1 MRWYKPC
8 LYGNKLVRALRTAKA
23 LIYFEQCSRDWCSW
37 LTFHMSSSR
46 MASNVCLCV
55 YVYVCVCVLDQSS
68 TDPSAQMRGEHTLLC
83 SRSWQH
89 LKQMQLCVHFS
100 EWVWLG
106 CGTSRGAEV
115 SLSWIRGLHPCRQIG
130 KWIINSTKSAC
141 VVKTPFKTHT
151 SSDSVLPISPGS
163 YFILFAFVQIFYQ
176 KSQCLMKTKQNIILH
191 Y

>member
-1 MRWYKPC
+1 MR
-8 LYGNKLVRALRTAKA
+8 
-23 LIYFEQCSRDWCSW
+23 LINISHELFSDGIKR
-37 LTFHMSSSR
+37 LF
-46 MASNVCLCV
+46 VCLCL
-55 YVYVCVCVLDQSS
+55 CVLDQSS
-68 TDPSAQMRGEHTLLC
+68 TDPSAQMCGEHTLLC

-106 CGTSRGAEV
+106 CGTSRGAGV

-141 VVKTPFKTHT
+141 VVKTPFKIPQVTLFFPF
-151 SSDSVLPISPGS
+151 LPVRVTWNLLILPGS

-176 KSQCLMKTKQNIILH
+176 KSQCHNEKPKEKIIIIILH